1 MPGIRKLDHVAIIV
15 GDLEQALANY
25 ERILGLRPE
34 RIEDY
39 GPGVLRIAFL
49 PVGETWIELIQP
61 LREDNANYRWLQE
74 HGEGLQHIALRVD
87 DLEQAIDFATSRG
100 GRLATPEPLPGAG
113 GTRIVFL
120 ETDQLNGAWVEFVAA
135 DHAPDLAGAPEPRP
149 GHAGGSPAGT
159 GSAGEAGGDG
169 AR

>member
-1 MPGIRKLDHVAIIV
+1 MAIIV
-15 GDLEQALANY
+15 RDLNAALVNY

-61 LREDNANYRWLQE
+61 LHEDNANYRWLQE

-100 GRLATPEPLPGAG
+100 GRPATPEPLPGAG
-113 GTRIVFL
+113 NTRIVFL
-120 ETDQLNGAWVEFVAA
+120 ETSQLNGASVEFVAA
-135 DHAPDLAGAPEPRP
+135 ADPAAAGP
-149 GHAGGSPAGT
+149 GGGVAQDQPGASAGGT
-159 GSAGEAGGDG
+159 GGPGGDG